1 MIEIIEREQ
10 PSLWPL
16 SADTGSFRIWGKP
29 LRKLQKERLAAL
41 PGNVR
46 WRVDFWADDVLLERL
61 FTCPAWEVRSRS
73 GELLAEAD
81 GNGKKSSFPVEGIM
95 IRYPWDF
102 LALHERLKETVSIIA
117 ENKGLI
123 RSGCTIDGL
132 LIADEGTVILPGV
145 YVEGTCVI
153 GKNCKIGPNAYLRG
167 PVCIGDKCH
176 VGQAVEL
183 KNCILGDHVSV
194 GHLSY
199 AGDSIFAD
207 NVNFGAGTII
217 GNLRHDGADHR
228 SMVDGVLVSTGRR
241 KFGAIIG
248 SGVHTGIH
256 TSIYPGRKLG
266 PGGET
271 RPGEIVAH
279 DKL

>member
-1 MIEIIEREQ
+1 MSRIAEQ
-10 PSLWPL
+10 EHPTLWPL
-16 SADTGSFRIWGKP
+16 AADTGSFRIWGRP
-29 LRKLQKERLAAL
+29 LRELQRERLSAF
-41 PGNVR
+41 PETVS
-46 WRVDFWADDVLLERL
+46 WRVDFWADDALMQKLTTVS
-61 FTCPAWEVRSRS
+61 AWEIRS
-73 GELLAEAD
+73 GSGEILAQTEGPGPRKPFAAD
-81 GNGKKSSFPVEGIM
+81 GIL
-95 IRYPWDF
+95 IRYPWDL
-102 LALHERLKETVSIIA
+102 LALHERLKGTVSMA
-117 ENKGLI
+117 DNRGMI

-132 LIADEGTVILPGV
+132 LIAGEGTEILPGV
-145 YVEGTCVI
+145 YVEGTCII

-167 PVCIGDKCH
+167 PVCIGDRCH
-176 VGQAVEL
+176 IGQAVEL

-228 SMVDGVLVSTGRR
+228 SMVDGVLISTGRR

-266 PGGET
+266 PGTET
-271 RPGEIVAH
+271 RPGEIVSR
-279 DKL
+279 DEI